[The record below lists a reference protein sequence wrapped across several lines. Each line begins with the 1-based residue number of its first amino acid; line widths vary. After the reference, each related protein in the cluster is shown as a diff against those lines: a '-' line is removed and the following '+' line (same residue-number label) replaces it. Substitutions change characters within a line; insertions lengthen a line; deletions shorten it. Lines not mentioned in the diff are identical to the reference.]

1 MDIDLVY
8 LWVDGSDPV
17 WRAKKAAYE
26 QGGEPIASEAVAEAR
41 FVNNDELK
49 YSLRSVP
56 LPPQNKLF
64 SPDIATLLPFRIQK
78 MPIPSGNC

>member
-49 YSLRSVP
+49 YSLRTVDTAYLHRYRWAS
-56 LPPQNKLF
+56 
-64 SPDIATLLPFRIQK
+64 AG
-78 MPIPSGNC
+78 MA